1 MSSIKHLVSKDY
13 IFYNKSYTNNH
24 ELFEDIGQKLEQD
37 GYVKNTYIQA
47 LKDREKKFPTGLV
60 TPYVNIA
67 IPHTDASHVLNPT
80 ISVITL
86 KEPIKFETMGGN
98 EGDYI
103 HVKIILLLAINDPKN
118 HLDVLQKLIFM
129 LSSPEMENL
138 LNAKS
143 IDEIYN
149 IMINIIKEE

>member
-1 MSSIKHLVSKDY
+1 MNSIKNLISKDY
-13 IFYNKSYTNNH
+13 IFHNKKYKNNH
-24 ELFEDIGQKLEQD
+24 DLFEDIGKKLEQD
-37 GYVKNTYIQA
+37 GYVKNTYVQA
-47 LKDREKKFPTGLV
+47 LKDREKIFPTGLE

-67 IPHTDASHVLNPT
+67 IPHTDASHVLKPV

-86 KEPIKFETMGGN
+86 KQPIKFETMGGN

-118 HLDVLQKLIFM
+118 HLNVLQKLIFM
-129 LSSPEMENL
+129 LSTPEMEKL
-138 LNAKS
+138 LNVKS

-149 IMINIIKEE
+149 IMINLIKEE